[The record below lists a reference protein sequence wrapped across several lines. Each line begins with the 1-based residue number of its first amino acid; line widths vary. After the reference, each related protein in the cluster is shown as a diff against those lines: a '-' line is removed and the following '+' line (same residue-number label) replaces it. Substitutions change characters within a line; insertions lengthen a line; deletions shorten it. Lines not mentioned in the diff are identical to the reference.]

1 MVDRLIIDEWVSKA
15 ENDFEFAQ
23 MVLAEEKQYFDQICF
38 HFQHSA

>member
-23 MVLAEEKQYFDQICF
+23 IVLAEEKEYFDQICPY
-38 HFQHSA
+38 A